1 MILKKS
7 CHLLALFV
15 CLWACNPECWRGA
28 AAHILPMEFVIPTC
42 TPAQC
47 GKIPEQAGY
56 TQEDSEHVTAILG
69 EDVIL
74 RCAFEFPEGIP
85 VPYVIQW
92 QKNGIKIPIYIWYD
106 GYPPHAG
113 EGYEGRV
120 SLTNQAS
127 LNLTNVKEQDQGWYE
142 CRVYFL
148 NRPPES
154 PKNGTWVYLDVH
166 APPHFKVKP
175 PEVVYVKVGES
186 VSLPCEA
193 KGTPSPA
200 IVWYKDNLPI
210 EESNNMQILPTELQI
225 TNLQQ
230 TDIGDYLCM
239 ARNRE
244 GSVSAISKVIVAGP
258 AVITTPPRNI
268 TKLEGE
274 KAEFICEAKALPT
287 NVTHKWF
294 HNGVEISQ
302 LSWLETRTLVR
313 RDGTL
318 FVNPTSAEDTGKYT
332 CEVSNGIGTP
342 DTASAYLSVE
352 YPARVTYSPTIQ
364 YLPLGLSGVIRCYV
378 QANPPFQFI
387 TWTKDRRPFDPNSTP
402 GVVTLNNGSLLFQR
416 VSHEHQGR
424 YRCTPYNIHGTAG
437 TSNVMEVLVREPP
450 MYTIKPKEM
459 YQKSVNKEVK
469 MPCEGI
475 GQPKPSITWR
485 KADGKKLPRDRTFIR
500 GGNIT
505 IRGLRKED
513 HGQYECVLENEIATL
528 VTSTLL
534 LVESTT
540 PHAPTNLSVNTSS
553 FSATLNWLPA
563 YDGGYEQTYVI
574 WYRLADQGESDW
586 RTIRVQPDGATA
598 FTIYNLQS
606 EKEYE
611 FQVLSRNI
619 LGDGLFSPIIRA
631 KTNLWDF
638 KSVYPTDSYGS
649 TYIPTIHR
657 PSGPA
662 PGPPHN
668 VTVQKTTQGVLISWM
683 PPKNKSV
690 PVAYYHIDYYSPDKG
705 WKRWGPIKD
714 KTNYLAKGL
723 SGGTNYTFRIS
734 AYSLMAKESPSVE
747 VQFNIQ
753 GDGDL
758 NRSKAITAGVVGG
771 ILFFIAAIVLSVCAV
786 KICNK
791 RKRRKAEKAYMM
803 VTCPVADARN
813 GGHSHGGS
821 PVPLKK
827 THSCSCASS
836 PALNMITREGSDQS
850 GCFIYLPAT
859 RTVLKRDSAT
869 SLATAQEMTS
879 SLEKSRIPSIVTWGL
894 RTMACRLALLFKPNQ
909 ALRAPNSS
917 VPPQEMDSS
926 HEWLASTSP
935 PRAQLFSRAANYSV
949 EREYSRPL
957 GWIGRTAEGKFILRD
972 SGEEGFGPHLRNLH
986 IPSTQ
991 AGARTSGLHI
1001 IRQSSSSPGQHTS
1014 PKTIS
1019 PVSQPIP
1026 TIYSPHETHFQICNT
1041 ANIGE
1046 EHSSTNLH
1054 SSNEH
1059 SFPSTLSSHS
1069 ISSAQH
1075 TSSYE
1080 LPSLQTLHKSH
1091 QQGSVQCCHPTGKV
1105 RTLVHARSMSQDNY
1119 HGAQPGRRSEYH
1131 IRREGKDSVE
1141 YKHLFSNQVIPK
1153 HPSSPYERK
1162 STFLSQHPGIHQ
1174 QTLQANNRIS
1184 KNLTQQP
1191 PLATSSPSRQ
1201 NRQSEHTPCVHRDKF
1216 PVSREKENTDR
1227 SGEKSMTYTRNHL
1240 LGAVERARNIA
1251 LNRGGPLRRSAP
1263 ELGYTSQ
1270 KLVRVTSPYPS
1281 NHKDPYLISS
1291 SVIHQSSNP
1300 DKALSEDILSG
1311 LEREITIA
1319 SRSRSSITS
1328 GSSGRGSSAQ
1338 GSKAASVTQS
1348 CGDSLQGEL
1357 DFAVV
1362 NPAIISTNSY
1372 VSRSH
1377 LHPESVL
1384 SSRHSPGSG
1393 VIPIIETFHRIPYL
1407 TGDSSHSEPSYP
1419 SPGPLDISV
1428 DENYEFD
1435 SVSHM
1440 DSELLDRLQQYSNFP
1455 ARSRPKFGS
1464 NNSSGGSGERG
1475 LSDSE
1480 LYPSLYPRPKK
1491 PSKYDNTEARCAAL
1505 KEEFLRFRQRQ
1516 QERRKSEELESEC

>member
-1 MILKKS
+1 
-7 CHLLALFV
+7 
-15 CLWACNPECWRGA
+15 
-28 AAHILPMEFVIPTC
+28 
-42 TPAQC
+42 
-47 GKIPEQAGY
+47 
-56 TQEDSEHVTAILG
+56 
-69 EDVIL
+69 
-74 RCAFEFPEGIP
+74 
-85 VPYVIQW
+85 
-92 QKNGIKIPIYIWYD
+92 
-106 GYPPHAG
+106 
-113 EGYEGRV
+113 
-120 SLTNQAS
+120 
-127 LNLTNVKEQDQGWYE
+127 
-142 CRVYFL
+142 
-148 NRPPES
+148 
-154 PKNGTWVYLDVH
+154 
-166 APPHFKVKP
+166 
-175 PEVVYVKVGES
+175 
-186 VSLPCEA
+186 
-193 KGTPSPA
+193 
-200 IVWYKDNLPI
+200 
-210 EESNNMQILPTELQI
+210 
-225 TNLQQ
+225 
-230 TDIGDYLCM
+230 
-239 ARNRE
+239 
-244 GSVSAISKVIVAGP
+244 
-258 AVITTPPRNI
+258 
-268 TKLEGE
+268 
-274 KAEFICEAKALPT
+274 
-287 NVTHKWF
+287 
-294 HNGVEISQ
+294 
-302 LSWLETRTLVR
+302 
-313 RDGTL
+313 
-318 FVNPTSAEDTGKYT
+318 
-332 CEVSNGIGTP
+332 
-342 DTASAYLSVE
+342 
-352 YPARVTYSPTIQ
+352 
-364 YLPLGLSGVIRCYV
+364 
-378 QANPPFQFI
+378 
-387 TWTKDRRPFDPNSTP
+387 
-402 GVVTLNNGSLLFQR
+402 
-416 VSHEHQGR
+416 
-424 YRCTPYNIHGTAG
+424 
-437 TSNVMEVLVREPP
+437 
-450 MYTIKPKEM
+450 
-459 YQKSVNKEVK
+459 
-469 MPCEGI
+469 
-475 GQPKPSITWR
+475 
-485 KADGKKLPRDRTFIR
+485 
-500 GGNIT
+500 
-505 IRGLRKED
+505 
-513 HGQYECVLENEIATL
+513 
-528 VTSTLL
+528 
-534 LVESTT
+534 
-540 PHAPTNLSVNTSS
+540 
-553 FSATLNWLPA
+553 
-563 YDGGYEQTYVI
+563 
-574 WYRLADQGESDW
+574 
-586 RTIRVQPDGATA
+586 
-598 FTIYNLQS
+598 
-606 EKEYE
+606 
-611 FQVLSRNI
+611 
-619 LGDGLFSPIIRA
+619 
-631 KTNLWDF
+631 
-638 KSVYPTDSYGS
+638 
-649 TYIPTIHR
+649 
-657 PSGPA
+657 
-662 PGPPHN
+662 
-668 VTVQKTTQGVLISWM
+668 
-683 PPKNKSV
+683 
-690 PVAYYHIDYYSPDKG
+690 
-705 WKRWGPIKD
+705 
-714 KTNYLAKGL
+714 
-723 SGGTNYTFRIS
+723 
-734 AYSLMAKESPSVE
+734 
-747 VQFNIQ
+747 
-753 GDGDL
+753 
-758 NRSKAITAGVVGG
+758 
-771 ILFFIAAIVLSVCAV
+771 
-786 KICNK
+786 
-791 RKRRKAEKAYMM
+791 
-803 VTCPVADARN
+803 
-813 GGHSHGGS
+813 
-821 PVPLKK
+821 
-827 THSCSCASS
+827 
-836 PALNMITREGSDQS
+836 
-850 GCFIYLPAT
+850 
-859 RTVLKRDSAT
+859 
-869 SLATAQEMTS
+869 
-879 SLEKSRIPSIVTWGL
+879 
-894 RTMACRLALLFKPNQ
+894 MACRLALLFKPNQ

-1119 HGAQPGRRSEYH
+1119 YGAHPGRRPEYH
-1131 IRREGKDSVE
+1131 TCIEGKDSVK
-1141 YKHLFSNQVIPK
+1141 YKHLFSRPVIPK
-1153 HPSSPYERK
+1153 HPLSPYEHT
-1162 STFLSQHPGIHQ
+1162 SNFLSQHPGIHQ
-1174 QTLQANNRIS
+1174 QTPQANTRIS

-1201 NRQSEHTPCVHRDKF
+1201 NRQSEHISYVRRDKF
-1216 PVSREKENTDR
+1216 PVSREKESTDSR
-1227 SGEKSMTYTRNHL
+1227 SGEKEMTYTRNHL
-1240 LGAVERARNIA
+1240 LGAMERARNIA

-1270 KLVRVTSPYPS
+1270 KLVCVSPPYPY

-1291 SVIHQSSNP
+1291 SAIHQSSNP

-1384 SSRHSPGSG
+1384 SSRHSPGSS
-1393 VIPIIETFHRIPYL
+1393 VIPVIETFHQIPYL

-1455 ARSRPKFGS
+1455 ARSRPALGS